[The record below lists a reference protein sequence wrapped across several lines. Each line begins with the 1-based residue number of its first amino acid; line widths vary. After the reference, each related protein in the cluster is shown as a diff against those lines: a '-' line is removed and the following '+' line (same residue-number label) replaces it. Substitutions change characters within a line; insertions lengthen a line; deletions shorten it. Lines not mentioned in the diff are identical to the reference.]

1 MVKLGL
7 IGCGRITRLVHLNAL
22 ARLRHARV
30 VAVAEADPERL
41 AEAAARVPLAA
52 RYGDYRDLLAD
63 GDVDAVVIT
72 LPPALHAEATIAAF
86 EAGRHV
92 YVEKP
97 LAISREE
104 GRAML
109 RARAASGRI
118 GMVGFNY
125 RFHPLY
131 RRLREQVAAGRVGHI
146 SGVRTIFAAAARAL
160 PDWKTSRSTGGG
172 ALLDLAS
179 HHIDLIRFVFGQE
192 IREVS
197 AAVSSVRADQDTAA
211 LQMRLADGTGIQTFV
226 SMAGAEDDRIEV
238 LGDAGKLTAD
248 RYRERDLVFTP
259 PARRLAPAQRLVDG
273 VRAAGASPVGVLGV
287 LLPPRDPSH
296 QNALQAFVDA
306 VSSGAPSPLPFGEGL
321 RSLAVVLAAERS
333 AARGRSVQVAVR
345 KRTTPAA
352 VPGDGPAMSVVVV
365 ATDGFA
371 SVRRTV
377 RHLRDQ
383 TVRGQLE
390 LVLVGTSAEA
400 LSAHEPDEL
409 AGFHGV
415 QKIAIGPIANIDKA
429 CAPGVRQAR
438 APVVALVEDHA
449 YPEPDWAEM
458 LIEAHR
464 GPWTAVGSLMLNAN
478 PGSALSWTNLFMGY
492 GWWTE
497 PLQSGETRLVP
508 MHNLSIKRA
517 ALKGFEDRL
526 EDFLGR
532 DGRLLQALLDRG
544 HRFFVETRARIHH
557 ANPSLLGSTVRLR
570 FNAGR
575 LNGATMAER
584 GGWSRARRLI
594 YAAGSPLI
602 PLVRTRHLR
611 GRVGRS
617 GLGVKAYSALALGL
631 ALDGAGYFL
640 GFTFGAGRTSRTLA
654 DFEFD
659 RLRHVSAADREL
671 LRQ

>member
-1 MVKLGL
+1 MIKLGL

-22 ARLRHARV
+22 AGLRNARV
-30 VAVAEADPERL
+30 VALAEADPERL
-41 AEAAARVPLAA
+41 AEAAARVPHAA

-63 GDVDAVVIT
+63 GKVDAVVIT
-72 LPPALHAEATIAAF
+72 LPPALHAEAAIAAF

-104 GRAML
+104 CRAML
-109 RARAASGRI
+109 RARAVNGKI

-131 RRLREQVAAGRVGHI
+131 RRLRDQVAAGRAGQV
-146 SGVRTIFAAAARAL
+146 SGVRTVFAAASRAL
-160 PDWKTSRSTGGG
+160 PEWKTLRHTGGG

-179 HHIDLIRFVFGQE
+179 HHIDLVRFLFGQE

-197 AAVSSVRADQDTAA
+197 ATVRSVRTEQDTAA

-226 SMAGAEDDRIEV
+226 SMAAAEEDRIDV
-238 LGDAGKLTAD
+238 IGDAGKLTAD

-259 PARRLAPAQRLVDG
+259 SARRLAPAQRLVDG
-273 VRAAGASPVGVLGV
+273 LRAAGASPTRVLGV
-287 LLPPRDPSH
+287 LLPPHDPSH

-306 VSSGAPSPLPFGEGL
+306 VSCGAPSPLPLGEGL
-321 RSLAVVLAAERS
+321 RNLDVVLAAER
-333 AARGRSVQVAVR
+333 AAAMNRSVRIAVR
-345 KRTTPAA
+345 KQAA
-352 VPGDGPAMSVVVV
+352 PTAEHGDGPAMSVVVV
-365 ATDGFA
+365 ATDGFV

-377 RHLRDQ
+377 RHLRAQ
-383 TVRGQLE
+383 TVRAQLE
-390 LVLVGTSAEA
+390 LVLVGTSVEE

-409 AGFHGV
+409 GGFHSV
-415 QKIAIGPIANIDKA
+415 QKIAIGSIANIDKA
-429 CAPGVRQAR
+429 CAPGIRQAR

-458 LIEAHR
+458 LIAAHR
-464 GPWTAVGSLMLNAN
+464 GPWAAVGSLMLNAN

-532 DGRLLQALLDRG
+532 EGGLLQALLDRG

-575 LNGATMAER
+575 LKGATLAER
-584 GGWSRARRLI
+584 GGWSRARRLV

-611 GRVGRS
+611 GRVGRT
-617 GLGVKAYSALALGL
+617 GLGLKAYSALALGL

-640 GFTFGAGRTSRTLA
+640 GFAFGAGRTSQTLA